1 MKKTFVM
8 GAVVAMSL
16 LMAQGVNAQTVVT
29 DQDAQGMTAKELKKA
44 QKAKAKAEK
53 AQKALEKAEKDLEKA
68 RKKAEDLQ
76 KEVDKLMN
84 N

>member
-44 QKAKAKAEK
+44 QKAKAKEEK
-53 AQKALEKAEKDLEKA
+53 TVQMLA
-68 RKKAEDLQ
+68 RLR
-76 KEVDKLMN
+76 LPCLIFG
-84 N
+84 